1 MFPSFLETF
10 LLGQV
15 GMVLLW
21 KNHHV
26 TNCCYSEKGQKRQYC
41 EKILSAVL
49 SQFQE
54 LQAYEEYSAQ
64 FQGLNLHN
72 SWKCLHS
79 QFQIF
84 SFISKMSTWQ
94 FYFIFSPPAS
104 FLVSLMLLRVRQT
117 ELFNRICGHKANA
130 DVWISWIGNRFCSE
144 LGSWNGER
152 MKKSS
157 SLSWELAAFPTWG
170 GVSAVVNE
178 GLKASAWNPAWKSS
192 AHTRCLFYELIR
204 GTTPI
209 PLPLVHP

>member
-104 FLVSLMLLRVRQT
+104 FLVSLMLLRVRQSFLT
-117 ELFNRICGHKANA
+117 GSVDTKQMLMFGSLELVTGF
-130 DVWISWIGNRFCSE
+130 VQSWGAEMGN
-144 LGSWNGER
+144 G
-152 MKKSS
+152 
-157 SLSWELAAFPTWG
+157 
-170 GVSAVVNE
+170 
-178 GLKASAWNPAWKSS
+178 
-192 AHTRCLFYELIR
+192 
-204 GTTPI
+204 
-209 PLPLVHP
+209 